1 MIMYYIML
9 VMVYGVI
16 TKHVDD
22 NLLRIHAFYK
32 EKQFKKTGVFMLSD
46 VSKQVQNYA
55 NDVCKV

>member
-1 MIMYYIML
+1 ML